1 MTHECPAVVWSQNSF
16 AQKGM
21 DMQIISEVVLGITT
35 VILPAACQLSV
46 RKDCT
51 ECPLQVVY
59 SGRGG
64 GESVSLLKVLFPSCP
79 GYFCKTVSLLPHLT
93 VQICYVIVNITN
105 SAYHMNTLCIGSA
118 FMKY

>member
-1 MTHECPAVVWSQNSF
+1 
-16 AQKGM
+16 M

-64 GESVSLLKVLFPSCP
+64 GGVCESLKSAISVMSGLFLQNCITPSSPNC
-79 GYFCKTVSLLPHLT
+79 
-93 VQICYVIVNITN
+93 TN
-105 SAYHMNTLCIGSA
+105 MLCHCE
-118 FMKY
+118 YY

>member
-1 MTHECPAVVWSQNSF
+1 MTHECPAVVRSQNSF

-64 GESVSLLKVLFPSCP
+64 GESVSLVKVLFPSCL
-79 GYFCKTVSLLPHLT
+79 GYFCTTVSLLPHLT
-93 VQICYVIVNITN
+93 IQICYAVVDFIN
-105 SAYHMNTLCIGSA
+105 SA
-118 FMKY
+118 